1 MSRAARR
8 FRPGLA
14 LTLAWA
20 AATAVLLALGAWQVQ
35 RLAWKT
41 ELIAKAA
48 AAANAAPVPLP
59 AEIAEPAA
67 LEFLRVR
74 VSGAY
79 FPAGAVALG
88 LVTRDGRT
96 GSRLLS
102 PFRLADG
109 RTLLVDR
116 GFVPEDRL
124 RTALATPPP
133 EGPRVLEGV
142 LRTASSGTW
151 ATPAPELGLP
161 RWYAPDIGAIGRQF
175 GLALE
180 PVFLVLE
187 QPEPGT
193 SGFPEPAPIAVELPN
208 PHLGYALTWFGL
220 AGVLLAFYILMGIR
234 AEKEEPT

>member
-1 MSRAARR
+1 MSRALRR

-35 RLAWKT
+35 RLVWKT

-48 AAANAAPVPLP
+48 AAATAAPGPLP

-79 FPAGAVALG
+79 LSGRAVALG
-88 LVTRDGRT
+88 LITRDGRA
-96 GSRLLS
+96 GSRLLA
-102 PFRLADG
+102 PFRLEDG

-124 RTALATPPP
+124 PEALAAAPP
-133 EGPRVLEGV
+133 EGLRVLSGV
-142 LRTASSGTW
+142 VRAASTGTW
-151 ATPAPELGLP
+151 ATPRPELVLP
-161 RWYAPDIGAIGRQF
+161 RWYAPDIGAIGRHL

-193 SGFPEPAPIAVELPN
+193 RGFPEPAPIAVELPN

-220 AGVLLAFYILMGIR
+220 AGVLLAFYILLGVR
-234 AEKEEPT
+234 AGREEGR